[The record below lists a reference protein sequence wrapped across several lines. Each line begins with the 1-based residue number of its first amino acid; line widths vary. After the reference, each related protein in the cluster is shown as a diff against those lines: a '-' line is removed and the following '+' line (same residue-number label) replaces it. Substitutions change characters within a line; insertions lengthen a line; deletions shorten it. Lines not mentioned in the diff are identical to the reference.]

1 MGIDCLDLQTSFT
14 IWLLLVTAAITSM
27 FVINCFNHWLV
38 FTLKLPDGYP
48 SATACN
54 FTVDSIQRICG
65 ERLHASRI
73 QTDSVAVFVAH
84 AVLDL

>member
-1 MGIDCLDLQTSFT
+1 MWIDRLDLETSFT
-14 IWLLLVTAAITSM
+14 IWLLLVTAASTATL
-27 FVINCFNHWLV
+27 VINSQDNWLV
-38 FTLKLPDGYP
+38 STLKLPDGYP

-54 FTVDSIQRICG
+54 FGVDSIQRICG

-73 QTDSVAVFVAH
+73 QTDSVAVFVAY